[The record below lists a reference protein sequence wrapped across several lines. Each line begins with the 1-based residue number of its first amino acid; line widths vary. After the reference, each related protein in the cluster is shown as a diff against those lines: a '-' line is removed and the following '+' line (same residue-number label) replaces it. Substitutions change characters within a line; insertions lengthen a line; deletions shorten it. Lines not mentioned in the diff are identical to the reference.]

1 MKSDKAIKVLTDQV
15 QELLT
20 LLESCPTPDTT
31 HLRSRIEESL
41 DSAQRAIARSKVRA
55 RLGRYAAS
63 VDHYVTGYPRL
74 GFLTG
79 IALGGALVYLAG
91 GLRSQE

>member
-1 MKSDKAIKVLTDQV
+1 MKADKAIHRLTDQV

-20 LLESCPTPDTT
+20 LLESCPTPDTQ
-31 HLRSRIEESL
+31 HIRSRIEATL
-41 DSAQRAIARSKVRA
+41 DSAQRAVDRSKVRA

-63 VDHYVTGYPRL
+63 VDNYVTGYPRL

-79 IALGGALVYLAG
+79 IALGAAVIYLANAV
-91 GLRSQE
+91 RPSD